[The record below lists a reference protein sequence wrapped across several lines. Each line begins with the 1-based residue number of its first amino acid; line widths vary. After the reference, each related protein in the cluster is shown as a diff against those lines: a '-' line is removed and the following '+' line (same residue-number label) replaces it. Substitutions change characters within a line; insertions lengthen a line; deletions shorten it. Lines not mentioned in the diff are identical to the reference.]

1 MAEITKKRTG
11 QLLRKLFGFLAD
23 QPDGIQARDAL
34 KALAASVT
42 MTPYESGTYESTG
55 DRRFEKIVRFATV
68 DCVKAGWMLKHKGIW
83 VVTPEGITALNS
95 MTDPEAFYKEAVRL
109 YNVWK
114 SNQSQLSSTMDTA
127 SVSIE
132 EIEPAKETSVTFE
145 QAEEQAWGEIEQY
158 ILSMNPYDLQYLVSD
173 LLKAMGYHVGWV
185 SPPGKDGGVDIVA
198 FNDPL
203 GTKPPRIKVQV
214 KRVINRVTTESLR
227 SFISLIGND
236 DVGLFVSTGGF
247 TKDAEDLARVQE
259 TRKVTLINLE
269 KLVELWIANY
279 SQLADSARRRLPLT
293 PLYFLTPQT

>member
-11 QLLRKLFGFLAD
+11 DLLRKLFGFLVE

-34 KALAASVT
+34 KALADSVVL
-42 MTPYESGTYESTG
+42 TPYESGTYASTG

-83 VVTPEGITALNS
+83 MVTPEGVNALNIFS
-95 MTDPEAFYKEAVRL
+95 DSEAFYKEAVRL

-114 SNQSQLSSTMDTA
+114 AGQTQLSLVPEVAPT
-127 SVSIE
+127 SIE

-145 QAEEQAWGEIEQY
+145 QAEEQAWEEIEQY
-158 ILSMNPYDLQYLVSD
+158 VLAMNPYDFQDLVSD

-185 SPPGKDGGVDIVA
+185 SPPGKDGGIDIIA

-214 KRVINRVTTESLR
+214 KRVASKVTTDSLR
-227 SFISLIGND
+227 AFISLIGND

-247 TKDAEDLARVQE
+247 TKDADDLARTQE

-269 KLVELWIANY
+269 KLVDLWIAHY
-279 SQLADSARRRLPLT
+279 DRLADSARRRLPLT